1 MNPIGLECLSMFG
14 LHPVDFIRIAGEL
27 GCSHVT
33 LSMSSSPNRLPIY
46 PDIAFRQDPALRRD
60 MRSALADNAV
70 KIGMMEGF
78 AVLPGGSVDD
88 FAADLDMTAELGTRA
103 ICTVSIDKDAA
114 RTHDQYARLAELAAQ
129 RGLLTTTEA
138 CAGVYR
144 KLDLALEAAR
154 AVAHPSFS
162 LLIDTMHFF
171 RSGSTVADLAAIDP
185 VLIGHVQLCDVPM
198 PAEMDSYMEEALY
211 ERRCPGDGDLPLA
224 EFLAQV
230 PVGVIVGLEIP
241 IRSEAEA
248 GIGPRERMA
257 RCVAATRQLM
267 DRQPSLLSSP

>member
-1 MNPIGLECLSMFG
+1 MNPICLECLSVFG

-33 LSMSSSPNRLPIY
+33 LSMSRSPNRLPVY
-46 PDIAFRQDPALRRD
+46 PDLSFRHDPALRAE
-60 MRSALADNAV
+60 MRGALADSGVA
-70 KIGMMEGF
+70 IGIMEGF
-78 AVLPGGSVDD
+78 AVLPGGTVDD
-88 FAADLDMTAELGTRA
+88 FRADLDMTAELGARA
-103 ICTVSIDKDAA
+103 ICAVSIDKDTA
-114 RTHDQYARLAELAAQ
+114 RTHDQYARLAELAAE

-144 KLDLALEAAR
+144 RLGHAVEAVR

-171 RSGSTVADLAAIDP
+171 RSGSTVADLATLNPAL
-185 VLIGHVQLCDVPM
+185 VGHVQLCDVPM
-198 PAEMDSYMEEALY
+198 PAVMDSYMEEALY

-224 EFLAQV
+224 DFLAHV
-230 PVGVIVGLEIP
+230 PDGVIVGLEIP

-248 GIGPRERMA
+248 GIGPKERMA
-257 RCVAATRQLM
+257 RCVAATRRLM
-267 DRQPSLLSSP
+267 T